1 MTRFYLDSADL
12 AEARPL
18 LGTGLLAGLTTN
30 PTLLQRAG
38 VPNRELPALVAG
50 AREAGARTV
59 FVQTWGDGVQELT
72 ERGRWIRSLGDDV
85 VVKVP
90 VSAAGLQA
98 TARLSGEGVPVLATA
113 VYAAAQVL
121 PVIAAGARYVAPY
134 LGRMDDNGRAG
145 RAEVATMQRI
155 VTAAGSDLR
164 VLVASLRSV
173 ADVVALAELGV
184 ADFTL
189 SATLWAALAADPL
202 TDAAVEGFD
211 AASAAGGPA
220 GLGAGP
226 RSDPGLS
233 ARG

>member
-38 VPNRELPALVAG
+38 VRNDELPDLVAG
-50 AREAGARTV
+50 ARDAGARTV
-59 FVQTWGDGVQELT
+59 FVQTWGEGADELV

-90 VSAAGLQA
+90 VTAAGLQA

-113 VYAAAQVL
+113 VYGAAQVL
-121 PVIAAGARYVAPY
+121 PVMAAGARYVAPY
-134 LGRMDDNGRAG
+134 LGRMDDAGRGG

-155 VTAAGSDLR
+155 VTAAGADLR

-220 GLGAGP
+220 GLGTGSRSEPDVSAG
-226 RSDPGLS
+226 G
-233 ARG
+233 